1 MAGGV
6 VQGDE
11 DPRELFPMS
20 LYLRVHPQNPQ
31 PRLIAQAVAAVR
43 QGGVAVYPTDSCY
56 ALGCAIDAKG
66 AQEGIRRLR
75 RLPEKHDFT
84 LMCRDLAEAALYAR
98 MDNRAYRLLRSLV
111 PGPYTFLLKATRE
124 VPRRLQNPKRK
135 TIGIR
140 IPDHPVALALLEALG
155 EPMLSSTLIL
165 PGEEHPLTD
174 PDEIRARLEKQVDVI
189 IDAGPGGL
197 EPSTVVDLT
206 GDIPVVVRRGKGPL
220 EALGDYEELQ

>member
-1 MAGGV
+1 
-6 VQGDE
+6 
-11 DPRELFPMS
+11 MS
-20 LYLRVHPQNPQ
+20 LYLQVHPKNPQ
-31 PRLIAQAVAAVR
+31 PRLIAQAVAVIR
-43 QGGVAVYPTDSCY
+43 QGGVICYPTDSCY

-66 AQEGIRRLR
+66 AQDRIRRLR
-75 RLPEKHDFT
+75 RLPEDHDFT
-84 LMCRDLAEAALYAR
+84 LMCRELGEAALYAR

-140 IPDHPVALALLEALG
+140 IPDHPVTLALLEALG

-165 PGEEHPLTD
+165 PGDPHPLTD
-174 PDEIRARLEKQVDVI
+174 PEEIRARLEKQVDAI
-189 IDAGPGGL
+189 LAGDYGGL

-206 GDIPVVVRRGKGPL
+206 GDVPVVVRRGKGPL
-220 EALGDYEELQ
+220 EPLGEYEERT